1 MLGQCRPETDA
12 RDLAA
17 VLATFSDVAAVPS
30 VGGTSSCVVVH
41 REQNKQSS
49 MSTKL
54 PLVLTFTTV
63 ATCPQKQGQTI
74 AGFLKKNCQTKAK
87 TLGTFTPFF
96 LAKPQ
101 TVSPICVAD
110 LGCVKA
116 AVAPKSRPE
125 KDYFEECLVM

>member
-1 MLGQCRPETDA
+1 MLLSVSLHRGMLGQGRPETDA

-30 VGGTSSCVVVH
+30 VGGTSSCVAVH

-74 AGFLKKNCQTKAK
+74 AGFLKKTVKPKQKLWA
-87 TLGTFTPFF
+87 LSHLFF
-96 LAKPQ
+96 
-101 TVSPICVAD
+101 
-110 LGCVKA
+110 
-116 AVAPKSRPE
+116 
-125 KDYFEECLVM
+125 